1 MATGQV
7 EPAIDAWKR
16 IESQNPAYLS
26 MVAERL
32 LNAYRG
38 MGKPE
43 VGLRLLQYYLANHPS
58 LDLMAVVFQ
67 ATLEQQ
73 GAEEAYRL
81 VRDELK
87 RTPTLIGLGKLLE
100 AQLVTTPIE
109 QRADLELIRNVVQQ
123 QTRSLAM
130 YRCDQCGFKARQ
142 FYWHCPACRGWETYS
157 PKRTEEREL
166 SV

>member
-1 MATGQV
+1 
-7 EPAIDAWKR
+7 
-16 IESQNPAYLS
+16 
-26 MVAERL
+26 
-32 LNAYRG
+32 
-38 MGKPE
+38 
-43 VGLRLLQYYLANHPS
+43 
-58 LDLMAVVFQ
+58 
-67 ATLEQQ
+67 
-73 GAEEAYRL
+73 

-87 RTPTLIGLGKLLE
+87 RNPTLIGLGKLLE